1 MWVTKHEGFS
11 LAVYTDITG
20 IILSGGKSSRMGTDK
35 ALLKLGDE
43 SIIERM
49 TKLMKSIF
57 NEVFIV
63 TNTPDDYRYLR
74 VALYEDIHKHKGP
87 LSGIHSGLVHSSTN
101 KNFFISCDLPLV
113 SEELIKY
120 IIDYKSDKPVKY
132 CIDSGRNHFLA
143 GIYRKELLPEIER
156 IFASVTNSSEKKDQH
171 FSIRNLLENIE
182 SETIQIENLSFYNDE
197 LFFNLNT
204 QEDFELLKRIL
215 SHH

>member
-1 MWVTKHEGFS
+1 M
-11 LAVYTDITG
+11 YTDITG

-63 TNTPDDYRYLR
+63 TNTPDDYRFLR
-74 VALYEDIHKHKGP
+74 VPLYEDIHKHKGP
-87 LSGIHSGLVHSSTN
+87 LSGIHSGLVHSSTE
-101 KNFFISCDLPLV
+101 KNFFISCDLPLI
-113 SEELIKY
+113 SKALIEY
-120 IIDYKSDKPVKY
+120 IVEFKSDKPVKY
-132 CIDSGRNHFLA
+132 CIASGRHHYLA

-182 SETIQIENLSFYNDE
+182 SEAIQIENLSFYNDE
-197 LFFNLNT
+197 LFH
-204 QEDFELLKRIL
+204 LKSGRF
-215 SHH
+215 

>member
-1 MWVTKHEGFS
+1 LSVTKREGFS

-63 TNTPDDYRYLR
+63 TNAPDDYRYLR
-74 VALYEDIHKHKGP
+74 VPLYEDIHKYKGP

-101 KNFFISCDLPLV
+101 KNFFISCDLPLLSV
-113 SEELIKY
+113 ELIKY
-120 IIDYKSDKPVKY
+120 IIEFKSDKLIRY
-132 CIDSGRNHFLA
+132 CFASGRHHYLA
-143 GIYRKELLPEIER
+143 GIYRKELLPEIEK

-182 SETIQIENLSFYNDE
+182 SEAIQIENISFYRDE

-204 QEDFELLKRIL
+204 PEDFEYLK
-215 SHH
+215 

>member
-1 MWVTKHEGFS
+1 MVTKREGFS
-11 LAVYTDITG
+11 LTVYTDTTG

-43 SIIERM
+43 SITERM

-74 VALYEDIHKHKGP
+74 VPLYEDIHKHKGP

-113 SEELIKY
+113 SAELIKY
-120 IIDYKSDKPVKY
+120 IIEFKSDKSIRY
-132 CIDSGRNHFLA
+132 CFAHGRSHYLT
-143 GIYRKELLPEIER
+143 GVYSKDLIPEIENL
-156 IFASVTNSSEKKDQH
+156 FASNPDDSEKKSEQ
-171 FSIRNLLENIE
+171 FSIRNLINKVDA
-182 SETIQIENLSFYNDE
+182 ETIYVEDLSFYSDN

-204 QEDFELLKRIL
+204 PEDFEYLKGIISL
-215 SHH
+215 Q

>member
-1 MWVTKHEGFS
+1 LVTKHEGFS

-57 NEVFIV
+57 NQVFIV

-74 VALYEDIHKHKGP
+74 VPLYEDIHKHKGP

-120 IIDYKSDKPVKY
+120 IIEFKSDKLTRY
-132 CIDSGRNHFLA
+132 CFASGRNHYLA

-156 IFASVTNSSEKKDQH
+156 IFASGASSSEKKDQQ
-171 FSIRNLLENIE
+171 FSIQNLLKNIE
-182 SETIQIENLSFYNDE
+182 TEAIQIENLPFYNDE

-204 QEDFELLKRIL
+204 QEDLDQLNRIL
-215 SHH
+215 SHR

>member
-1 MWVTKHEGFS
+1 LSVTKHEGFS

-20 IILSGGKSSRMGTDK
+20 VILTGGKSSRMGTDK

-49 TKLMKSIF
+49 TTLMKSIF

-63 TNTPDDYRYLR
+63 TNTPDDYRYLS
-74 VALYEDIHKHKGP
+74 VPLYEDIYKHKGP

-113 SEELIKY
+113 SVELIKY
-120 IIDYKSDKPVKY
+120 IIEFKSDKHIRY
-132 CIDSGRNHFLA
+132 CFASGRHHYLA

-156 IFASVTNSSEKKDQH
+156 IFASNLDDSEKKTEQ
-171 FSIRNLLENIE
+171 FSIRNLINIVDA
-182 SETIQIENLSFYNDE
+182 ETIHVEKLSFYRDE

-204 QEDFELLKRIL
+204 QEDFEHLK
-215 SHH
+215 

>member
-1 MWVTKHEGFS
+1 
-11 LAVYTDITG
+11 VYTDTTG

-35 ALLKLGDE
+35 ALLKISDGT
-43 SIIERM
+43 IIERM

-57 NEVFIV
+57 NEVLIV
-63 TNTPDDYRYLR
+63 TNIQDDYHYLR
-74 VALYEDIHKHKGP
+74 VPLFEDIYKHKGP
-87 LSGIHSGLVHSSTN
+87 LSGIHSGLIHSSTN

-120 IIDYKSDKPVKY
+120 IIDYKSDKLIRY
-132 CIDSGRNHFLA
+132 CLASGRHHYLA
-143 GIYRKELLPEIER
+143 GIYRKELLLEIER
-156 IFASVTNSSEKKDQH
+156 IFASVTNSPEKKDQH

>member
-1 MWVTKHEGFS
+1 MGTKYEGFS

-20 IILSGGKSSRMGTDK
+20 IILSGGKSSRMGSDK

-43 SIIERM
+43 TIIERM

-74 VALYEDIHKHKGP
+74 VSLYEDIHKHKGP

-101 KNFFISCDLPLV
+101 KNFFISCDFPLV
-113 SEELIKY
+113 SVELIKY
-120 IIDYKSDKPVKY
+120 IIEFKSDKLINY
-132 CIDSGRNHFLA
+132 CFASGRHHYLA
-143 GIYRKELLPEIER
+143 GIYRKELLSEIER

-182 SETIQIENLSFYNDE
+182 SEAIQIKNLSFYKDE

-215 SHH
+215 SQH

>member
-1 MWVTKHEGFS
+1 MH
-11 LAVYTDITG
+11 TDVTG

-63 TNTPDDYRYLR
+63 TNTPDAYRFLR
-74 VALYEDIHKHKGP
+74 VPLYEDIHKHKGP

-113 SEELIKY
+113 SVDLIKY
-120 IIDYKSDKPVKY
+120 MIDFKSDKLIKY
-132 CIDSGRNHFLA
+132 CNASGRHHYLA
-143 GIYRKELLPEIER
+143 GIYSKELLPEIER
-156 IFASVTNSSEKKDQH
+156 IFASVTNSAEKKDQH

-182 SETIQIENLSFYNDE
+182 SEIIQIENLSFYNDE

-204 QEDFELLKRIL
+204 QEDFRLLKKIL
-215 SHH
+215 SLH

>member
-1 MWVTKHEGFS
+1 LSVTKHEGFS

-20 IILSGGKSSRMGTDK
+20 VILSGGKSSRMGTDK

-63 TNTPDDYRYLR
+63 TNTPDDYRFLS
-74 VALYEDIHKHKGP
+74 VPLYEDIHKHKGP

-113 SEELIKY
+113 SVELIKY
-120 IIDYKSDKPVKY
+120 IIEFKSDKLIRY
-132 CIDSGRNHFLA
+132 CLASGLHHYLA
-143 GIYRKELLPEIER
+143 GIYRKELHLEIER
-156 IFASVTNSSEKKDQH
+156 IFASVTNSPEKKDQH

-215 SHH
+215 SHQ